1 MKEIILKRLG
11 TCWAPY
17 WIQMKYFEYLGI
29 KDIIILDRKVV
40 SISESVWREYRENP
54 KWNKNLLVDK
64 NYIHYKKVNKP
75 NDHYQDYEYILK
87 DNYNTIKQLERDL
100 YFLDSKELQDKFHS
114 CFLDKLDIEYDNEGK
129 LRTDP
134 FLINLVKEYQKTFPD
149 GDSANDWFGKWCYNV
164 IQIPDD
170 VKYYIDEPEGCNE
183 CIREVHR
190 IWNFNGKEVVS
201 K

>member
-29 KDIIILDRKVV
+29 KDIIVLDRKVV
-40 SISESVWREYRENP
+40 SISESVLREYRENP

-87 DNYNTIKQLERDL
+87 DNYNTIKQL
-100 YFLDSKELQDKFHS
+100 
-114 CFLDKLDIEYDNEGK
+114 
-129 LRTDP
+129 
-134 FLINLVKEYQKTFPD
+134 LINLVKEYQKTFPD
-149 GDSANDWFGKWCYNV
+149 GDSKSDWFGKWCYNV

-170 VKYYIDEPEGCNE
+170 MKYYIDEPEGCNE

>member
-1 MKEIILKRLG
+1 M
-11 TCWAPY
+11 
-17 WIQMKYFEYLGI
+17 
-29 KDIIILDRKVV
+29 DD
-40 SISESVWREYRENP
+40 
-54 KWNKNLLVDK
+54 
-64 NYIHYKKVNKP
+64 
-75 NDHYQDYEYILK
+75 
-87 DNYNTIKQLERDL
+87 
-100 YFLDSKELQDKFHS
+100 KELQDKFHS

-134 FLINLVKEYQKTFPD
+134 FLINLVKEYQKIFPD

-164 IQIPDD
+164 IQISDD

-190 IWNFNGKEVVS
+190 IWNFSGKEVIS